1 MLLFFGTVYGA
12 EGAGALRQ
20 AMTGSG
26 RRHGVGYHAA
36 SRGEGGA
43 VDDLDRRILVKL
55 QEDGSLTN
63 ARLAETLGLSQSAM
77 SERERRLQ
85 QDGHIQGY
93 RAIVAPA
100 SLGIG
105 LQAFVAAELVRHGTD
120 CIEEFERGVRALPE
134 VRACYHVAG
143 RFDYLLHVA
152 VHDLEHLGQV
162 VKTDIAA
169 IPGVDRVETMLVY
182 SEVKP
187 DAGWPA
193 PDEELPGEAV

>member
-1 MLLFFGTVYGA
+1 V
-12 EGAGALRQ
+12 E
-20 AMTGSG
+20 
-26 RRHGVGYHAA
+26 YHAGIA
-36 SRGEGGA
+36 GEGEN
-43 VDDLDRRILVKL
+43 VDELDRRILVRL

-63 ARLAETLGLSQSAM
+63 SRLAETLGLSQSAM
-77 SERERRLQ
+77 SERVRRLQ
-85 QDGHIQGY
+85 QEGHIQGY
-93 RAIVAPA
+93 RAIIAPG

-120 CIEEFERGVRALPE
+120 CIAQFEEGVRALPE
-134 VRACYHVAG
+134 VRACYHIAG

-152 VHDLEHLGQV
+152 VRDLEHLGQV
-162 VKTDIAA
+162 VKHDIAA

-193 PDEELPGEAV
+193 PDGLQAK